1 VIVPQ
6 LTKAFSFDRNFE
18 HAGFERVP

>member
-6 LTKAFSFDRNFE
+6 FTKAFSFDRNFE